1 VRSIESVLAQSFTEF
16 EFFVVDD
23 GSTDKSQDIIS
34 SYTNIYNLHQRQNL
48 GVSAARNTAAKIA
61 NGQWLA
67 FIDSDDEWLPHKLEK
82 QFEFIHDNSECK
94 IVHGEEEWIRNG
106 VRVNPK
112 KVHAKGGGDQFERSC
127 ELCVISP
134 STVVLETNSFFE
146 LGMFRE
152 DFPVCEDYD
161 LWLKYTARMNVGFIE
176 EPLIRKYGGHQDQ
189 LSAKYK
195 AMDYY
200 RVMALDDILNQK
212 GISLEHFETARET
225 LVKKCEILMQG
236 YEKHQNLENFDQVQS
251 LYNLYH

>member
-1 VRSIESVLAQSFTEF
+1 MVK
-16 EFFVVDD
+16 
-23 GSTDKSQDIIS
+23 KSGFAMVCELI
-34 SYTNIYNLHQRQNL
+34 L
-48 GVSAARNTAAKIA
+48 
-61 NGQWLA
+61 
-67 FIDSDDEWLPHKLEK
+67 
-82 QFEFIHDNSECK
+82 
-94 IVHGEEEWIRNG
+94 
-106 VRVNPK
+106 K